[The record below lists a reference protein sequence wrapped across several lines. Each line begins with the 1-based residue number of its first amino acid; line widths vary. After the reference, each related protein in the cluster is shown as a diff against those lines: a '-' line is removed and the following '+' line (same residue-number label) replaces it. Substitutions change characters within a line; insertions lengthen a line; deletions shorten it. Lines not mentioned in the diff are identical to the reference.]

1 MYKTEQGMTSNGETW
16 SHGTNLCLPLDVTV
30 MLNLSIVALFRY
42 VEKNTR
48 CHSLYHPYSDDVP
61 VYLHEKPKPVI
72 DTARHKIRLAEE
84 IPASD
89 VKTTG
94 SSGEFRVKSKD
105 ADKCWYL
112 VSFGNKIDK
121 PFCECLSW
129 LRNHFPCKHFFAI
142 FSHFPDWGW
151 EKLPQHYR
159 NFPLLTLDEAI
170 IGISTKP
177 VAEPQEPLDLPES
190 MSVSDNIQ
198 EESTLPYH
206 VEYTKLPQKKCSPKE
221 VGSACREI
229 LFEIKQIIFL
239 IDDLR
244 ELETLK
250 ADLQD
255 IHQRLKNVVPSD
267 NGLQVEREGKKKT
280 KKEN

>member
-1 MYKTEQGMTSNGETW
+1 MLRRTQGAIYCTI
-16 SHGTNLCLPLDVTV
+16 P
-30 MLNLSIVALFRY
+30 
-42 VEKNTR
+42 
-48 CHSLYHPYSDDVP
+48 
-61 VYLHEKPKPVI
+61 
-72 DTARHKIRLAEE
+72 TAM
-84 IPASD
+84 
-89 VKTTG
+89 
-94 SSGEFRVKSKD
+94 
-105 ADKCWYL
+105 
-112 VSFGNKIDK
+112 IDK

-129 LRNHFPCKHFFAI
+129 LHNHFPCKHFFAI
-142 FSHFPDWGW
+142 FSHFPEWGW
-151 EKLPQHYR
+151 KKLPQHYR

-206 VEYTKLPQKKCSPKE
+206 VEYMKLPQKKCSPKA
-221 VGSACREI
+221 VGSAWREI
-229 LFEIKQIIFL
+229 LCEIKQITFL

-255 IHQRLKNVVPSD
+255 IHQRLKKVVPSD
-267 NGLQVEREGKKKT
+267 NGLQVEREGKKKKN
-280 KKEN
+280 KKRKLQTQDEP

>member
-1 MYKTEQGMTSNGETW
+1 M
-16 SHGTNLCLPLDVTV
+16 CLPFDVTV
-30 MLNLSIVALFRY
+30 MLNLSIVVLFRY

-48 CHSLYHPYSDDVP
+48 CHSLYRPYSNDVP
-61 VYLHEKPKPVI
+61 VYLHDKPKPVI
-72 DTARHKIRLAEE
+72 DTARHKISLAEE

-94 SSGEFRVKSKD
+94 SNGEFRVKSQD
-105 ADKCWYL
+105 ADKRWYL
-112 VSFGNKIDK
+112 ISFGNEIDK

-129 LRNHFPCKHFFAI
+129 LCNHFPCKHFFCHIQAL
-142 FSHFPDWGW
+142 SECGW
-151 EKLPQHYR
+151 EKLPKHYR
-159 NFPLLTLDEAI
+159 NSQLLTLDEAI
-170 IGISTKP
+170 VGNSTKP
-177 VAEPQEPLDLPES
+177 VAEPLDLPES
-190 MSVSDNIQ
+190 MSVSDNIH

-206 VEYTKLPQKKCSPKE
+206 VEYMKLSQKKGSPKA

-229 LFEIKQIIFL
+229 LSEIKQITFL
-239 IDDLR
+239 IDDIR

-255 IHQRLKNVVPSD
+255 IHQRMKKVVPSD
-267 NGLQVEREGKKKT
+267 NGLQVEREGKKN

>member
-1 MYKTEQGMTSNGETW
+1 M
-16 SHGTNLCLPLDVTV
+16 CLPLDVTV

-72 DTARHKIRLAEE
+72 DTARHKIRLTEE

-94 SSGEFRVKSKD
+94 SSGEFRVKSQD

-142 FSHFPDWGW
+142 FSHFPEWGW

-206 VEYTKLPQKKCSPKE
+206 VEYTKLPQKKCSPKA

-229 LFEIKQIIFL
+229 LFEIKQITFL

>member
-1 MYKTEQGMTSNGETW
+1 M
-16 SHGTNLCLPLDVTV
+16 CLPLDVTV

-72 DTARHKIRLAEE
+72 DTARQKIRLAEE

-229 LFEIKQIIFL
+229 LFEIKQITFL

-255 IHQRLKNVVPSD
+255 NHQRLKNVVPSD